1 MSQQYHEQILKE
13 WAEMQK
19 RLQDSFSTVLPGSQ
33 ATTDMNWWQ
42 NYSQNLSFWENTVK
56 QSLTTEATIMEQW
69 MRQMLNQAGET
80 VPSADVTRQLEGVMR
95 HWLRCQAQL
104 MDECFAMLRGG
115 EINSQPTG
123 EQSDPTESEEAIDLT
138 DTSEDAIEPDAEFAK
153 VPDQEQTSL
162 SEQPSAEAEAPLPEP
177 VVTPYP
183 PDDLKTLA
191 GIGPV
196 LEKKLN
202 EHGII
207 SYRQLAELNEQE
219 VQQLET
225 TVIKFPGRIRRD
237 QWIEQAKEQY
247 LRKYGESL

>member
-19 RLQDSFSTVLPGSQ
+19 RLQESFSTVLPASQ
-33 ATTDMNWWQ
+33 AVSDMSWWQ

-69 MRQMLNQAGET
+69 MQQILNQTGET
-80 VPSADVTRQLEGVMR
+80 VPSADVTRQMEGVMR

-115 EINSQPTG
+115 EPNAQPTN
-123 EQSDPTESEEAIDLT
+123 EQPDTTEPEAATDPADAW
-138 DTSEDAIEPDAEFAK
+138 EDSTEPDAEFSEE
-153 VPDQEQTSL
+153 VEQEQTL
-162 SEQPSAEAEAPLPEP
+162 PSEQPFAETEEPRAEP
-177 VVTPYP
+177 VATPYP

-191 GIGPV
+191 GIGPTI
-196 LEKKLN
+196 EKKLN

-219 VQQLET
+219 VQHLET
-225 TVIKFPGRIRRD
+225 TVLKFPGRIRRD
-237 QWIEQAKEQY
+237 KWVEQAKEQY
-247 LRKYGESL
+247 LRKYGKLL